1 MEMDFEI
8 EKQDERWS
16 DAFREACHVE
26 AERPAH
32 FWSAQRANIRAEIGN
47 KQRRFSLRFAL
58 ASMTALFVVA
68 GVMLAGSQPPS
79 PTPVRTA
86 TAMSDQEILANI
98 DETLTNPIPDAL
110 APADLLAQDLDRS
123 LKASGQKETR

>member
-1 MEMDFEI
+1 MDFEI

-16 DAFREACHVE
+16 EAFRGACQAE

-32 FWSAQRANIRAEIGN
+32 FWAAQRANIRAGIHVEH
-47 KQRRFSLRFAL
+47 RRFSLRLAL
-58 ASMTALFVVA
+58 LSTAALFVVA
-68 GVMLAGSQPPS
+68 GAMLGGSHAGVPAPK
-79 PTPVRTA
+79 TDARII
-86 TAMSDQEILANI
+86 SDQEILANI

-123 LKASGQKETR
+123 LKASGKKETR